1 MSANLP
7 DPIEP
12 DRAHP
17 LNYARPDSRTPGQ
30 RLARGCLI
38 ALGIT
43 VVVIALLLGTCAIL
57 VHA

>member
-17 LNYARPDSRTPGQ
+17 LNYARAGERTPGQ
-30 RLARGCLI
+30 RFARGCLI
-38 ALGIT
+38 ALGIA
-43 VVVIALLLGTCAIL
+43 VVVVALLLGTCAIL
-57 VHA
+57 VSR

>member
-12 DRAHP
+12 DRVRP
-17 LNYARPDSRTPGQ
+17 LDYARADHRTPGQ
-30 RLARGCLI
+30 RFARGCLI

-57 VHA
+57 VHR